1 MVSGSLWCARAIGDW
16 RVGHALGCWPT
27 WAGLSKSTTLLLD
40 GVWSD
45 GAVGSMS
52 LSRIYVAALDRPS
65 NPKGKFL
72 PARPTTF
79 WLTPP
84 CPTPNDAVLDC
95 RSRPL
100 KVVRARRKPSPVAA
114 SARKMGKDKLV
125 NSLDRR
131 CCSACNVSCEGT
143 VG

>member
-52 LSRIYVAALDRPS
+52 LSRIYVALTLKANFSTQLD
-65 NPKGKFL
+65 NFL
-72 PARPTTF
+72 AYTAR
-79 WLTPP
+79 
-84 CPTPNDAVLDC
+84 PTPNDAVLDC
-95 RSRPL
+95 RSQPL
-100 KVVRARRKPSPVAA
+100 K
-114 SARKMGKDKLV
+114 
-125 NSLDRR
+125 
-131 CCSACNVSCEGT
+131 
-143 VG
+143 